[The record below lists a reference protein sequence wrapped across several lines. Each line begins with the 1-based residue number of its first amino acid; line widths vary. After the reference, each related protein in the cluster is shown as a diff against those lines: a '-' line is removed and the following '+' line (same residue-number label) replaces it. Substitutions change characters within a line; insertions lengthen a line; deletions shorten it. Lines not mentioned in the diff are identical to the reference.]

1 MANYFYVNNSS
12 HLPRGGRRYFSRS
25 VVILPPLVFNFIP
38 APTGCTFSII
48 LLNEMLLWSRFQM
61 VFTVS
66 SLCKQP
72 LFHNSYKTIFMTS
85 SVQATPDWLTAIT
98 FNNDGLIPAI
108 AQDHKSGRILMM
120 AWMNAEAL
128 QLTAQTQ
135 TAVYYSRSRAKLWHK
150 GETSGHT
157 QQVHDIRLD
166 CDADVIVL
174 SVTQVGGIACHT
186 GRESCFYQRL
196 DLSGSNPKWQTVD
209 AVLKDPSDIYN
220 TAKLTEVSDTIV
232 KAATNST
239 TNVAESSKAPP
250 SILQQLDQVLIERKQ
265 ADSDSSYVASLY
277 AKGLNKIL
285 EKVGEEATESII
297 AAKDFANSNEQ
308 ADKADYDAARDEL
321 IYEVADVWFHTL
333 VGLAW
338 FDIESDA
345 VLNELG
351 RRFGLSGIDEKA
363 AR

>member
-1 MANYFYVNNSS
+1 MTV
-12 HLPRGGRRYFSRS
+12 
-25 VVILPPLVFNFIP
+25 P
-38 APTGCTFSII
+38 A
-48 LLNEMLLWSRFQM
+48 
-61 VFTVS
+61 
-66 SLCKQP
+66 
-72 LFHNSYKTIFMTS
+72 
-85 SVQATPDWLTAIT
+85 WLTTIN
-98 FNNDGLIPAI
+98 FNTDGLIPAI
-108 AQDHKSGRILMM
+108 AQDQQSGRVLMM

-128 QLTAQTQ
+128 QLTAHTQ

-150 GETSGHT
+150 GESSGHT

-196 DLSGSNPKWQTVD
+196 DLSGQEPTWQIVD
-209 AVLKDPSDIYN
+209 TVLKDPADIYSDKN
-220 TAKLTEVSDTIV
+220 ADHDNSQNKALNSKQKTAVTLTEPGTD
-232 KAATNST
+232 KST
-239 TNVAESSKAPP
+239 TLASTL
-250 SILQQLDQVLIERKQ
+250 ILQQLDSVLVERKQ
-265 ADSDSSYVASLY
+265 ADADGSYVASLY
-277 AKGLNKIL
+277 ARGLNKIL

-297 AAKDFANSNEQ
+297 AAKDLANCNEQ
-308 ADKADYDAARDEL
+308 TDAAQYNDARNEL

-338 FDIESDA
+338 FDIESGA
-345 VLNELG
+345 VLTELG